1 MCGHIH
7 HGKILTVDLD
17 SIIVKFSSTDL
28 GVHKVRDFNISNLSF
43 FGFNFVVLNWNGN
56 LASDYLP
63 IADLNGI
70 GNFE

>member
-7 HGKILTVDLD
+7 HGKILTIDVD

-28 GVHKVRDFNISNLSF
+28 GVHKVQDFNII
-43 FGFNFVVLNWNGN
+43 LNWNGHM
-56 LASDYLP
+56 ASDYLP
-63 IADLNGI
+63 IADLNGV